1 MRLASG
7 QEALVTRVLTK
18 DAKAAYG
25 FNFQLDA
32 TASRHMAMWHAGV
45 RRVRPR
51 IEPVLGHAWE
61 TEFLANRDIP
71 WNIEPAFATL
81 KWLP

>member
-7 QEALVTRVLTK
+7 QEALVTRVRTPEGK
-18 DAKAAYG
+18 VGFG

-32 TASRHMAMWHAGV
+32 TASRHMAMWHAGL
-45 RRVRPR
+45 RRERPH
-51 IEPVLGHAWE
+51 IEPVLGHPWE
-61 TEFLANRDIP
+61 TEFLASRDIP
-71 WNIEPAFATL
+71 WNCEPGFASL